1 MKTSIKNI
9 TLIGLIGLIF
19 AGCTA
24 DWLTLSDPNV
34 QTTATY
40 WKTEDQAVLG
50 VNGVYQALLYDGTFL
65 RFAPACLDS
74 RDDITWSPSPWDAF
88 FAVAQFNLLTTNY
101 MPEAMYVG
109 FYDIVK
115 RANSAIENLPTITY
129 TTHPEYKDRL
139 MGEALFL
146 RGLSYSYIVT
156 FWNHVPLILNT
167 PHKTDDYFNPQVE
180 PSVVWDQVI
189 KDLTLAA
196 TLLPATYDDPNK
208 GRATKGAALGYLGKA
223 YLFNKDYTN
232 AAKVFKQIIDLGVY
246 DLMPNYEDN
255 FLEDKAKENNK
266 ESIFEVQFQRM
277 SQPDLGW
284 VGDPAASWD
293 KTTARAITYAPSPF
307 GWGDMAI
314 RKWIF
319 DEYNIE
325 KTKSGTLD
333 PRLYASI
340 TFDYPGC
347 TLYGKTFR
355 QAWPY
360 TGADTLKWKTMFFA
374 RKYENVNSGR
384 PDEFDWRSG
393 INERLMRYS
402 DVLLMY
408 AECEMELGQ
417 IPAAA
422 HNIQLVRNR
431 ANLPDREAEFAG
443 YTRNQLFE
451 QLTHERALE
460 FCLEGHRYDDIVRWG
475 WIKDAARLATLKA
488 HDAEWNGYLPGKE
501 YMPIPNI
508 EMQTNPKAIQNPSY

>member
-1 MKTSIKNI
+1 MKTILKKI
-9 TLIGLIGLIF
+9 TLISSFGFLL
-19 AGCTA
+19 TA
-24 DWLTLSDPNV
+24 CSGDWLTTSDPNR
-34 QTTATY
+34 QTADTY
-40 WKTEDQAVLG
+40 WQTEDQAVKG

-88 FAVAQFNLLTTNY
+88 SAVAQFNLLTTNY

-115 RANSAIENLPTITY
+115 RANLAIANLPKITY
-129 TTHPEYKDRL
+129 TNHPEYKDRL
-139 MGEALFL
+139 LGEALFL

-156 FWNHVPLILNT
+156 FWNHVPLKLT
-167 PHKTDDYFNPQVE
+167 PPASSDDFFTAQSDA
-180 PSVVWDQVI
+180 SVVWAQVI
-189 KDLTLAA
+189 KDLTEAA
-196 TLLPATYDDPNK
+196 SLLPATYDSPNL

-246 DLMPNYEDN
+246 DLMPNYGDN
-255 FLEDKAKENNK
+255 FTEAHENNK
-266 ESIFEVQFQRM
+266 ESIFEIQFQRM

-319 DEYNIE
+319 NEYTVE
-325 KTKSGTLD
+325 KTKSGAYD

-360 TGADTLKWKTMFFA
+360 TGADTLKWANMFFA

-384 PDEFDWRSG
+384 ADEFDWRSG

-402 DVLLMY
+402 DILLMY
-408 AECEMELGQ
+408 AECEMELSQ
-417 IPAAA
+417 IPVAA
-422 HNIQLVRNR
+422 HYIQIVRNR

-475 WIKDAARLATLKA
+475 WINDPARLAVLKA
-488 HDAEWNGYLPGKE
+488 HDAEWNGYISGKE
-501 YMPIPNI
+501 YMPIPKI
-508 EMQTNPKAIQNPSY
+508 EMQTNPKAVQNPSY

>member
-1 MKTSIKNI
+1 MKTTIKKI
-9 TLIGLIGLIF
+9 TILGFIGLLF
-19 AGCTA
+19 SGCTG
-24 DWLTLSDPNV
+24 DWLSLSNPNQ
-34 QTTATY
+34 QTTATF
-40 WKTEDQAVLG
+40 WKTEDQAVSG
-50 VNGVYQALLYDGTFL
+50 VNGIYQALLYDGTFL

-88 FAVAQFNLLTTNY
+88 SAVAQFNLLTTNY

-115 RANSAIENLPTITY
+115 RANAAIENLPSITY
-129 TTHPEYKDRL
+129 STHPEYKDRL

-146 RGLSYSYIVT
+146 RGMTYSYIVT

-167 PHKTDDYFNPQVE
+167 PHSTTDYFNPQVDA
-180 PSVVWDQVI
+180 SVVWAQII
-189 KDLTLAA
+189 KDLTEASN
-196 TLLPATYDDPNK
+196 LLPATYDAANL

-255 FLEDKAKENNK
+255 FTEAHENNK

-277 SQPDLGW
+277 NQADLGW
-284 VGDPAASWD
+284 VGEPSASWD

-307 GWGDMAI
+307 GWGDMAL

-319 DEYNIE
+319 DEYKIE
-325 KTKSGTLD
+325 KTKTGAYD
-333 PRLYASI
+333 PRLYATI

-355 QAWPY
+355 EAWPY
-360 TGADTLKWKTMFFA
+360 TGADTLKWANMFYA

-384 PDEFDWRSG
+384 ANEFDWRSG

-402 DVLLMY
+402 DILLMY
-408 AECEMELGQ
+408 AECQMNLNQ
-417 IPAAA
+417 IADAA
-422 HNIQLVRNR
+422 HYIQIVRNR

-443 YTRNQLFE
+443 YSKDQLFE
-451 QLTHERALE
+451 QLAHERALE
-460 FCLEGHRYDDIVRWG
+460 FCLEGHRYDDIIRWG
-475 WIKDAARLATLKA
+475 WNKDATKLALLKT
-488 HDAEWNGYLPGKE
+488 HDAEWNGYIPGKE

-508 EMQTNPKAIQNPSY
+508 EIQTNPKAVQNPSY